1 MYSIFV
7 LHFILFVLGGTKICY
22 RVLILSAQQ
31 LQRSHKIIDCYVEVS
46 YVKYRLQILTKK
58 KIRAIH

>member
-46 YVKYRLQILTKK
+46 YVKYRLQILTK
-58 KIRAIH
+58 